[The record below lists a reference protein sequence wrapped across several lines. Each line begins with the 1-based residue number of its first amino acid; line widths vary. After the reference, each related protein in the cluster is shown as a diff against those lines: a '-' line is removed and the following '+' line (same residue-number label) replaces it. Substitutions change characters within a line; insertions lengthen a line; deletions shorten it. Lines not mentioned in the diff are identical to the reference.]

1 MILILPVVWCTIIY
15 RRPGWMG
22 LSLQHAAIWVNE
34 VVVAHMRGGEVLSG
48 QVCKPITYIVVASRD
63 KAAFIE
69 IKGIGY

>member
-1 MILILPVVWCTIIY
+1 
-15 RRPGWMG
+15 MG